1 MKVLMIR
8 FSAMGDVALLNPVIR
23 SALLH
28 NDELEIHVVTKKNNF
43 PFFNNLDKVK
53 VLPVD
58 FKKGFI
64 GFLELIQFSFSLAQ
78 VQYDVVVDLHDNL
91 RSRIICGL
99 LRLGGKKTVRFD
111 KARKQ
116 KSQLL
121 GNIGPHATSIKHTVE
136 RYAEAML
143 KAGIQVDSTL
153 EKLKEFHFV
162 RNEIAKKKVLNYF
175 NTHDADHDVKIGFA
189 PFAQHALKTLGNVKS
204 EELIG
209 LLTEHFKDKAKVF
222 LFGAGKTEMAQMQLW
237 KSKFGERLILVQD
250 QFTLEEQLELFNH
263 LDVLVCMDSVN
274 FHLANLSDIKS
285 IISVWGPTH
294 PFLGFGPLDETR
306 NKILQITTTEL
317 TCRPCSV
324 FGQKPCHRK
333 DHACMQNISAGS
345 VFIEVLNAITRTRL
359 FNKAT
364 G

>member
-1 MKVLMIR
+1 
-8 FSAMGDVALLNPVIR
+8 MGDVALLNPVIR

-28 NDELEIHVVTKKNNF
+28 NDELEIHVVTKKNNS

-58 FKKGFI
+58 FKKGFT
-64 GFLELIQFSFSLAQ
+64 GFIELIQFSFSLAH
-78 VQYDVVVDLHDNL
+78 VKYDMVVDLHDNL

-99 LRLGGKKTVRFD
+99 LKLCGYKTVRFQ
-111 KARKQ
+111 KVRKQ
-116 KSQLL
+116 KLQLL
-121 GNIGPHATSIKHTVE
+121 GNIGPQTTPIKHTVE

-222 LFGAGKTEMAQMQLW
+222 LFGAGKTEMTQMQLW
-237 KSKFGERLILVQD
+237 KSKFGERLILVQEH
-250 QFTLEEQLELFNH
+250 FTLEEQLELFNH
-263 LDVLVCMDSVN
+263 LDVMVCMDSVN

-294 PFLGFGPLDETR
+294 PFLGFGPLDEAR
-306 NKILQITTTEL
+306 NKVLQISTTEL

-324 FGQKPCHRK
+324 FGNTPCHRK
-333 DHACMQNISAGS
+333 DHACMQNISMNS
-345 VFIEVLNAITRTRL
+345 IFQEILKTVS
-359 FNKAT
+359 
-364 G
+364 

>member
-1 MKVLMIR
+1 
-8 FSAMGDVALLNPVIR
+8 MGDVALLNPVIR

-58 FKKGFI
+58 FKKGFT

-78 VQYDVVVDLHDNL
+78 VQYDLVVDLHDNL

-99 LRLGGKKTVRFD
+99 LKLCGYKTVRFQ
-111 KARKQ
+111 KVRKQ
-116 KSQLL
+116 KLQLL
-121 GNIGPHATSIKHTVE
+121 GNIGPQTTPIKHTVE
-136 RYAEAML
+136 RYTEAML
-143 KAGIQVDSTL
+143 EAGIQVDSTL

-162 RNEIAKKKVLNYF
+162 RNEITKKKVLNYF

-209 LLTEHFKDKAKVF
+209 LLTVHFKDKAKVF
-222 LFGAGKTEMAQMQLW
+222 LFGAGKTELAQMHQW
-237 KSKFGERLILVQD
+237 KLKFGERLILVQEH
-250 QFTLEEQLELFNH
+250 FTLEEQLELFNH
-263 LDVLVCMDSVN
+263 LDVMVCMDSVN

-294 PFLGFGPLDETR
+294 PFLGFGPLDEAR
-306 NKILQITTTEL
+306 NKVLQISTTEL

-324 FGQKPCHRK
+324 FGNTPCHRK
-333 DHACMQNISAGS
+333 DHACMQNISMNS
-345 VFIEVLNAITRTRL
+345 IFQEILKTVS
-359 FNKAT
+359 
-364 G
+364 

>member
-1 MKVLMIR
+1 
-8 FSAMGDVALLNPVIR
+8 MGDVALLNPVIR

-28 NDELEIHVVTKKNNF
+28 NDELEIHVVTKKNNS

-58 FKKGFI
+58 FKKGFT
-64 GFLELIQFSFSLAQ
+64 GFIELIQFSFSLAH
-78 VQYDVVVDLHDNL
+78 VKYDMVVDLHDNL

-99 LRLGGKKTVRFD
+99 LKLCGYKTVRFQ
-111 KARKQ
+111 KVRKQ
-116 KSQLL
+116 KLQLL
-121 GNIGPHATSIKHTVE
+121 GNIGPQTTPIKHTVE
-136 RYAEAML
+136 RYTEAML
-143 KAGIQVDSTL
+143 EAGIQVDSTL

-162 RNEIAKKKVLNYF
+162 RNEITKKKVLNYF

-209 LLTEHFKDKAKVF
+209 LLTVHFKDKAKVF
-222 LFGAGKTEMAQMQLW
+222 LFGAGKTELAQMHQW
-237 KSKFGERLILVQD
+237 KLKFGERLILVQEH
-250 QFTLEEQLELFNH
+250 FTLEEQLELFNH
-263 LDVLVCMDSVN
+263 LDVMVCMDSVN

-294 PFLGFGPLDETR
+294 PFLGFGPLDEAR
-306 NKILQITTTEL
+306 NKVLQISTTEL

-324 FGQKPCHRK
+324 FGNTPCHRK
-333 DHACMQNISAGS
+333 DHACMQNISMNS
-345 VFIEVLNAITRTRL
+345 IFQEILKTVS
-359 FNKAT
+359 
-364 G
+364 

>member
-1 MKVLMIR
+1 
-8 FSAMGDVALLNPVIR
+8 MGDVALLNPVIR
-23 SALLH
+23 SALLY

-58 FKKGFI
+58 FKKGFT

-78 VQYDVVVDLHDNL
+78 VQYDLVVDLHDNL

-99 LRLGGKKTVRFD
+99 LKLCGYKTVRFQ
-111 KARKQ
+111 KVRKQ
-116 KSQLL
+116 KLQLL
-121 GNIGPHATSIKHTVE
+121 GNIGPQTTPIKHTVE
-136 RYAEAML
+136 RYTEAML
-143 KAGIQVDSTL
+143 EAGIQVDSTL

-162 RNEIAKKKVLNYF
+162 RNEITKKKVLNYF

-209 LLTEHFKDKAKVF
+209 LLTVHFKDKAKVF
-222 LFGAGKTEMAQMQLW
+222 LFGAGKTELAQMHQW
-237 KSKFGERLILVQD
+237 KLKFGERLILVQEH
-250 QFTLEEQLELFNH
+250 FTLEEQLELFNH
-263 LDVLVCMDSVN
+263 LDVMVCMDSVN

-294 PFLGFGPLDETR
+294 PFLGFGPLDEAR
-306 NKILQITTTEL
+306 NKVLQISTTEL

-324 FGQKPCHRK
+324 FGNTPCHRK
-333 DHACMQNISAGS
+333 DHACMQNISMNS
-345 VFIEVLNAITRTRL
+345 IFQEILKTVS
-359 FNKAT
+359 
-364 G
+364 

>member
-23 SALLH
+23 SALLY
-28 NDELEIHVVTKKNNF
+28 NDELEIHVVTKKNNS

-58 FKKGFI
+58 FKKGFT

-78 VQYDVVVDLHDNL
+78 VQYDLVVDLHDNL

-99 LRLGGKKTVRFD
+99 LKLCGYKTVRFQ
-111 KARKQ
+111 KVRKQ
-116 KSQLL
+116 KLQLL
-121 GNIGPHATSIKHTVE
+121 GNIGPQTTPIKHTVE
-136 RYAEAML
+136 RYTEAML
-143 KAGIQVDSTL
+143 EAGIQVDSTL

-162 RNEIAKKKVLNYF
+162 RNEITKKKVLNYF

-294 PFLGFGPLDETR
+294 PFLGFGPLDEAR
-306 NKILQITTTEL
+306 NKVLQISTTEL

-324 FGQKPCHRK
+324 FGNTPCHRK
-333 DHACMQNISAGS
+333 DHACMQNISMNS
-345 VFIEVLNAITRTRL
+345 IFQEILKTVS
-359 FNKAT
+359 
-364 G
+364 